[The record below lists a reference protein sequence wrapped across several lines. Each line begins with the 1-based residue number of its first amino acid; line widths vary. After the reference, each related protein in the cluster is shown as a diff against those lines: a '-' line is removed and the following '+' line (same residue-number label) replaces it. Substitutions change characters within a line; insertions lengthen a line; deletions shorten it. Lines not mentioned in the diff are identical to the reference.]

1 MSATPPH
8 RRRFT
13 PLLSW
18 LVAASVLCTGCGG
31 EGEPIDAPSPAV
43 QSLPT
48 SIEIVDPDPRIT
60 HLETVE
66 DLSEEVADW
75 LLDYSDKLLRREFG
89 DAREWLAPDFA
100 GLSLGP
106 LSQLASE
113 SLTAGAHRVTFD
125 PGTAVVVGPDEFMRS
140 IESHIADWSRVETVL
155 WKVKGAEFRAGGGVR
170 TGKIKLYLSHIGT
183 LVGGGRAYLSGW
195 AYCTVEKR
203 RGTWMITRFR
213 LDALQLEQTDRAW
226 FTDVSTSTGV
236 AHRGTRF
243 GKPGNQSFAWNG
255 AAGGDVNGDGYW
267 DVFVPSDQRNFLYL
281 GGPEGVFE
289 EVAEQRGVAHP
300 PAGTGAV
307 FFDHDGDGDQD
318 LLVGHDAWVSKQ
330 GQVEGR
336 APAFYENDGKGQF
349 TERGK
354 QLGLDR
360 YLGPW
365 YSLCVL
371 DHDADG
377 DLDVFVCGYGAVA
390 KEHNN
395 SWIEATNGTPN
406 LLLENRGSDGFVD
419 VAGELGIAG
428 NSWSYAA
435 AAADYDNDGDVDLY
449 VANDYGTNRLWTNDG
464 AGRFSDAAGQLGV
477 KDKGNGMGVTWGDLN
492 QDGLLDL
499 YVSNMSSTAGN
510 RILGRLQDDLDPEL
524 HATLKKLAAGNTIF
538 LSSAESRFRR
548 LPSSAGGV
556 NASWAWSAV
565 LRDFDLD
572 GCLDIYCANGY
583 VTGDLAHDT

>member
-1 MSATPPH
+1 MSALLPH
-8 RRRFT
+8 RLRPA
-13 PLLSW
+13 PLLS
-18 LVAASVLCTGCGG
+18 LFVAFAASCGG
-31 EGEPIDAPSPAV
+31 HDEPIDPPTAA
-43 QSLPT
+43 QKALPT
-48 SIEIVDPDPRIT
+48 TIEIANPDPRIT
-60 HLETVE
+60 DLETVE

-75 LLDYSDKLLRREFG
+75 LLDFSDKLLRREFG
-89 DAREWLAPDFA
+89 DARAWLAPDFA
-100 GLSLGP
+100 GLALAPLPKLGTE
-106 LSQLASE
+106 A
-113 SLTAGAHRVTFD
+113 LTSNANRVRFDAGAATL
-125 PGTAVVVGPDEFMRS
+125 VGADDFMQS
-140 IESHIADWSRVETVL
+140 IESRIADWSRVESVL
-155 WKVKGAEFRAGGGVR
+155 WKVKGAEFQAGSGTR

-183 LVGGGRAYLSGW
+183 LVGGGRAYLNGW

-203 RGTWMITRFR
+203 RGSWMITRLR
-213 LDALQLEQTDRAW
+213 LDSLQLESSGSAW

-236 AHRGTRF
+236 AHRGIRF
-243 GKPGNQSFAWNG
+243 GKSGNQSFAWNG

-281 GGPEGVFE
+281 GGSGGVFE
-289 EVAEQRGVAHP
+289 EVAEQRGVAQP
-300 PAGTGAV
+300 PAGTGAL
-307 FFDHDGDGDQD
+307 FFDCDGDGDQD

-336 APAFYENDGKGQF
+336 APAYYENDGTGQF
-349 TERGK
+349 KERSA

-365 YSLCVL
+365 YSLSAL

-406 LLLENRGSDGFVD
+406 LLLENRGAEGFVD
-419 VAGELGIAG
+419 VASELGIAG
-428 NSWSYAA
+428 TSWSYAA
-435 AAADYDNDGDVDLY
+435 AAADYDNDGDIDLY
-449 VANDYGTNRLWTNDG
+449 VANDYGTNRLWRNDG
-464 AGRFSDAAGQLGV
+464 AGRFTDVADELGV
-477 KDKGNGMGVTWGDLN
+477 QDKGNGMGVTWGDLN

-510 RILGRLQDDLDPEL
+510 RILGRLQNDLEPEL

-548 LPSSAGGV
+548 LPSTAGGV

>member
-1 MSATPPH
+1 MSASAPH
-8 RRRFT
+8 RPRRAPRL
-13 PLLSW
+13 PLIALAL
-18 LVAASVLCTGCGG
+18 LVAGCGG
-31 EGEPIDAPSPAV
+31 DDEPASIDDSVTSA
-43 QSLPT
+43 LPT
-48 SIEIVDPDPRIT
+48 VIEIVDPEPRIT
-60 HLETVE
+60 NLETVE

-75 LLDYSDKLLRREFG
+75 LLDFSDELLRREFR
-89 DAREWLAPDFA
+89 DARAWLADDFA
-100 GLSLGP
+100 GHALAP
-106 LSQLASE
+106 LPEAATEQLTTDAQRVRFDASV
-113 SLTAGAHRVTFD
+113 A
-125 PGTAVVVGPDEFMRS
+125 PIVGPDEFMS
-140 IESHIADWSRVETVL
+140 AVESRIADWSRVETVL
-155 WKVKGAEFRAGGGVR
+155 WKVKAAEFRAGSGTRV
-170 TGKIKLYLSHIGT
+170 GKIKLYLSHIGT
-183 LVGGGRAYLSGW
+183 LVSGGRAYLSGW

-203 RGTWMITRFR
+203 RGSWVITRLR
-213 LDALQLEQTDRAW
+213 LDSLQLETTDRAW

-236 AHRGTRF
+236 AHKGTRF

-255 AAGGDVNGDGYW
+255 AAGGDVDGDGYW

-281 GGPEGVFE
+281 GRANGVFE
-289 EVAEQRGVAHP
+289 EVAEERGVALP

-307 FFDHDGDGDQD
+307 FFDRDGDGDQD
-318 LLVGHDAWVSKQ
+318 LIVGHDAWVSKQ

-336 APAFYENDGKGQF
+336 APAFYENDGKGHF
-349 TERGK
+349 VERGSA
-354 QLGLDR
+354 LGLDR

-365 YSLCVL
+365 YSLSAL

-377 DLDVFVCGYGAVA
+377 DLDIFVCGYGSVA

-406 LLLENRGSDGFVD
+406 LLLENRGEAGFVD

-435 AAADYDNDGDVDLY
+435 AACDYDNDGDTDLY
-449 VANDYGTNRLWTNDG
+449 VANDYGTNRLWQNDG
-464 AGRFSDAAGQLGV
+464 KGHFVDIAGELGV
-477 KDKGNGMGVTWGDLN
+477 KDKGNGMGVTFGDLN

-538 LSSAESRFRR
+538 LSGPTARFEQ
-548 LPSSAGGV
+548 LASDAGGV

-572 GCLDIYCANGY
+572 GCLDVYCVNGY